1 MHPDGRA
8 AGDPLRDRLVREDLA
23 LPAGDGAEQRDPVA
37 DLLAS
42 VAAIAL
48 DFRVGEAD
56 ERLDVGARDVV
67 QHPAVELGVDP
78 PGLGRTHPVRDP
90 AGGEQRDALP
100 RRPGPD
106 ERPDERANLVA
117 AARRRQGRRRAVRV
131 DRRDRHLSLRR
142 QEVQGDRQLVP
153 ALDLVGIREVEAGG
167 EAALEE
173 RHAPL
178 GRAPHPARRDPHQ
191 PRAARA
197 RRVVGLR
204 QADAE
209 GGHVAVGEVL
219 DVVVHE
225 QHDEIRAR
233 RGEPPMELVEA
244 AVQPV
249 PPLGHRHL
257 GPSRDERRVGRGERR
272 DDLGHGPRSLA
283 RLVPVRNGTMRS
295 VSRPMARWVSALV
308 LVSTLGGAPAAATA
322 GPDGQMT
329 WAVHISLAPTWF
341 DPAETPGVIAPFMFL
356 CALHDALVKPMPG
369 NPMAPSL
376 AESWSTS
383 RDGLTYEFALR
394 KGVRFHNGDLLT
406 ADDVK
411 FSFER
416 YRGAGA
422 SALKARV
429 VSVEAVDASRVR
441 FRLRRPWPDFMT
453 FYGTPA
459 TGAAWVVPR
468 KYVERVGDDGFKKA
482 PVGAG
487 PYRFV
492 SFTPGVELVLE
503 AFEQYWRKAPSVKRL
518 VLKAVPD
525 EATRLAMLKRGE
537 ADIAYSIRS
546 ALAEEL
552 QRTPGLTL
560 KPTSPTFTEWL
571 VFTEQWEPKS
581 PWADRRVRL
590 AVNLAVDRKSISDA
604 EYLGFAKISSG
615 IIPRDFEFS
624 WAAPPYPYDP
634 ATARQLLAEAGYPR
648 GFDAGD
654 VFSDNVYVPEAIVN
668 YLQAVGIRARLRPL
682 ERAAFYKADQEKKL
696 RGLVRVGSAAFG
708 NAATRIEA
716 FVVSGGIRAYGGY
729 PDIDGLYREQ
739 AGELD
744 PKKREAIL
752 HRIQQLMHERV
763 MFAPIIEPAFLSGQ
777 GPRVGESGFGR
788 IVGAPYSLP
797 YEDLTL
803 RAR

>member
-37 DLLAS
+37 DLLAP

-48 DFRVGEAD
+48 DLGVGEAD

-67 QHPAVELGVDP
+67 QHPPVELGVDP

-90 AGGEQRDALP
+90 AGGKQRDALP

-131 DRRDRHLSLRR
+131 DRRDRNLSLRR

-257 GPSRDERRVGRGERR
+257 GPSRDERRE
-272 DDLGHGPRSLA
+272 
-283 RLVPVRNGTMRS
+283 
-295 VSRPMARWVSALV
+295 
-308 LVSTLGGAPAAATA
+308 
-322 GPDGQMT
+322 
-329 WAVHISLAPTWF
+329 
-341 DPAETPGVIAPFMFL
+341 
-356 CALHDALVKPMPG
+356 
-369 NPMAPSL
+369 
-376 AESWSTS
+376 
-383 RDGLTYEFALR
+383 
-394 KGVRFHNGDLLT
+394 GVRFHNGDLLT

-441 FRLRRPWPDFMT
+441 FRLRQPWPDFMT

-503 AFEQYWRKAPSVKRL
+503 AFEQYWRKTPSVKRL

-615 IIPRDFEFS
+615 IIPRAFELS
-624 WAAPPYPYDP
+624 WAALPYPYDP

-803 RAR
+803 RTR